1 MHDVTQ
7 NLFLSL
13 CPSLDGGNGGEEPA
27 VWRLHPLP
35 SEVPQVNLDVE
46 MFHTPNAALVCTNC
60 LNYAHTHTHST
71 YTAVLCPTIL
81 MDRMVSGR
89 YMKGEEDED
98 WGVHGHLKD
107 VTGLVSRLKQ
117 DWIWDQCLCFPI
129 FVHKITV
136 SQYLKIEK
144 WLLSGSRHAYWI

>member
-35 SEVPQVNLDVE
+35 SEVPQVNPDVE

-60 LNYAHTHTHST
+60 LNYARTHTLHIHCCALSNHFNGQDGERKVHEGGRGWGLRRSWT
-71 YTAVLCPTIL
+71 FKGRHRAGFSFEAGLTLGPTSL
-81 MDRMVSGR
+81 FS
-89 YMKGEEDED
+89 YFC
-98 WGVHGHLKD
+98 
-107 VTGLVSRLKQ
+107 SQ
-117 DWIWDQCLCFPI
+117 NYSQPI
-129 FVHKITV
+129 SKN
-136 SQYLKIEK
+136 SQ